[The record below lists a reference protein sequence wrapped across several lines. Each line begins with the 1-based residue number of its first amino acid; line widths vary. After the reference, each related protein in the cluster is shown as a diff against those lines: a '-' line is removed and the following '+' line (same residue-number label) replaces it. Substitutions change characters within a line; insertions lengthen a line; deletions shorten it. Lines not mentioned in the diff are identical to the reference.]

1 MEQNLKINQ
10 IISFTQKSKFGKG
23 NYFGYSNKKYLGI
36 IKINTNKKI
45 SGFGETLVGV
55 YSPRLFQINISY
67 ISKFIK
73 GKNLNNALKELINL
87 RRNKFFFDN
96 GVLKSIISGIEIAIF
111 DILAQVN
118 KINHGKLLK
127 VYFQKNNRIKNE
139 IKIYGSA
146 GSINCNL
153 RELQKDIINAKKIG
167 ISTFKARVATNKTF
181 SNKINLLQNEINS
194 FAIDLIANTYKKNE
208 NLTKLNYF
216 LKFIRKTKPIWVE
229 EILNTNSLY
238 HFKNLKKYGLKFSYG
253 ENYNSLSDFISLI
266 EYYKFNYINPDL
278 SHLSTFDFFSLCKF
292 FDQKNYK
299 NKTII
304 HCWGGAINFVYSLSV
319 AQAFNQHI
327 KFVEFPLTESNFMNK
342 VLQNIHVSSS
352 ICSIN
357 DEIKSFEKIID
368 INSLEKIKTSR
379 LTFNFN

>member
-87 RRNKFFFDN
+87 KRNKFFFDN
-96 GVLKSIISGIEIAIF
+96 CEIKSINSGIEIAIF
-111 DILAQVN
+111 DNLAQVN

-153 RELQKDIINAKKIG
+153 RELQKDIINAKKL
-167 ISTFKARVATNKTF
+167 ALV
-181 SNKINLLQNEINS
+181 LLKLELL
-194 FAIDLIANTYKKNE
+194 LIKPFQIK
-208 NLTKLNYF
+208 LTC
-216 LKFIRKTKPIWVE
+216 
-229 EILNTNSLY
+229 
-238 HFKNLKKYGLKFSYG
+238 
-253 ENYNSLSDFISLI
+253 
-266 EYYKFNYINPDL
+266 
-278 SHLSTFDFFSLCKF
+278 CKM
-292 FDQKNYK
+292 K
-299 NKTII
+299 
-304 HCWGGAINFVYSLSV
+304 
-319 AQAFNQHI
+319 
-327 KFVEFPLTESNFMNK
+327 
-342 VLQNIHVSSS
+342 
-352 ICSIN
+352 
-357 DEIKSFEKIID
+357 
-368 INSLEKIKTSR
+368 
-379 LTFNFN
+379 

>member
-1 MEQNLKINQ
+1 M
-10 IISFTQKSKFGKG
+10 
-23 NYFGYSNKKYLGI
+23 
-36 IKINTNKKI
+36 
-45 SGFGETLVGV
+45 
-55 YSPRLFQINISY
+55 
-67 ISKFIK
+67 
-73 GKNLNNALKELINL
+73 
-87 RRNKFFFDN
+87 
-96 GVLKSIISGIEIAIF
+96 
-111 DILAQVN
+111 
-118 KINHGKLLK
+118 
-127 VYFQKNNRIKNE
+127 
-139 IKIYGSA
+139 
-146 GSINCNL
+146 
-153 RELQKDIINAKKIG
+153 
-167 ISTFKARVATNKTF
+167 
-181 SNKINLLQNEINS
+181 LQNEINS

>member
-127 VYFQKNNRIKNE
+127 VYFQKKNRIKNE

-216 LKFIRKTKPIWVE
+216 
-229 EILNTNSLY
+229 
-238 HFKNLKKYGLKFSYG
+238 
-253 ENYNSLSDFISLI
+253 
-266 EYYKFNYINPDL
+266 
-278 SHLSTFDFFSLCKF
+278 
-292 FDQKNYK
+292 
-299 NKTII
+299 
-304 HCWGGAINFVYSLSV
+304 
-319 AQAFNQHI
+319 
-327 KFVEFPLTESNFMNK
+327 
-342 VLQNIHVSSS
+342 
-352 ICSIN
+352 
-357 DEIKSFEKIID
+357 
-368 INSLEKIKTSR
+368 
-379 LTFNFN
+379 